1 MQDFI
6 IYQIKAAVIMAVFYM
21 FFRLFLSKE
30 TFHRFNR
37 IVLLGT
43 TLASCILPLCVITI
57 NSKLYANRGNE
68 TESWM
73 QLFSESY
80 TTMQAAGHEW
90 YITLWDLFCNNILPI
105 IYIAGCAVVLGKILL
120 SGYKV
125 CKIIRDGERVS
136 VKNGNTLIL
145 SKKNISPFSWFK
157 YIVINTDDYYSSIN
171 NGMGQIL
178 LHEKAHIQMRHSYDI
193 LFADMVSVLQWFNPA
208 LWMLKSDLRAI
219 HEFEADD
226 KVLSQGVNVKQ
237 YQYLLIKKAVGASGY
252 SIANSFNHSTL
263 KNRIT
268 MMLQTKSSWKRAL
281 KALYIIPVAG
291 ISLVANAQSKIT
303 IKELNT
309 AGKVNEINFQMAAS
323 DTSSAAK
330 TKNVQ
335 ANELE
340 NPLYVIDGKKQ
351 SNDSAYE
358 LTPDDIASITVYKG
372 MKAVSLYGQEAKD
385 GVVIIV
391 TKAFEK
397 QFADEPKSK
406 SENKF
411 ELNGNATAEPLV
423 IVNGKEISNDE
434 FKSIKPEDIESIKV
448 LKGPESSKE
457 YGEKGKNG
465 VIQVKLKDK

>member
-1 MQDFI
+1 
-6 IYQIKAAVIMAVFYM
+6 MAVFYM

-43 TLASCILPLCVITI
+43 TLTSCILPLCVITT
-57 NSKLYANRGNE
+57 NYKLYASSGYK

-73 QLFSESY
+73 QLFSESD
-80 TTMQAAGHEW
+80 TTVQAVCHEW
-90 YITLWDLFCNNILPI
+90 YITLWNLFCQNILPV
-105 IYIAGCAVVLGKILL
+105 IYIAGCAVVLVKILL

-125 CKIIRDGERVS
+125 CKIMRDGERIS

-157 YIVINTDDYYSSIN
+157 YIVINRDDYYSSLN
-171 NGMGQIL
+171 SGMEQIL

-193 LFADMVSVLQWFNPA
+193 LFTDIVSVLQWFNPA

-219 HEFEADD
+219 QEFEADD

-291 ISLVANAQSKIT
+291 MSLVANAQSKIT
-303 IKELNT
+303 VKELNT
-309 AGKVNEINFQMAAS
+309 AGKVNEINFQMAVS
-323 DTSSAAK
+323 DTSSATK

-335 ANELE
+335 ANELTNG
-340 NPLYVIDGKKQ
+340 NPLYVVDGKKH
-351 SNDSAYE
+351 SNTSAYT
-358 LTPDDIASITVYKG
+358 LTPDKIASITVYKG
-372 MKAVSLYGQEAKD
+372 MKAVSLYGEEAKD
-385 GVVIIV
+385 GVVVIV
-391 TKAFEK
+391 TKAFK
-397 QFADEPKSK
+397 QQFADEPQSK

-411 ELNGNATAEPLV
+411 ELHGDATAKPLV

-434 FKSIKPEDIESIKV
+434 FKSIKPEEIESINI
-448 LKGPESSKE
+448 LKGPESIKE